1 MRKETQEF
9 PKHDPNNGVI
19 GDCLRAALA
28 SLLGLPLQ
36 QVPHFLKEH
45 WGNVQATEDALNR
58 FLSKRGLMMLPLPYA
73 AFSQLLKA
81 QAQSTGSDC
90 YHLIFGVD
98 HEGDRHAC
106 VGRNGQIVHDP
117 HPLKRGFANPP
128 GEWQIGLMVDRF
140 DSQPADQSYEDA
152 WKIEHRL

>member
-1 MRKETQEF
+1 MKPVAQGF
-9 PKHDPNNGVI
+9 PKHDPDNGVI

-28 SLLGLPLQ
+28 SLLGLPLE

-45 WGNVQATEDALNR
+45 WGDFEAVKEALNQ
-58 FLSKRGLMMLPLPYA
+58 FLTKRGLMLLVLPYPH
-73 AFSQLLKA
+73 SVNML
-81 QAQSTGSDC
+81 QAEAKSTGADC

-98 HEGDRHAC
+98 HDGDRHAC

-128 GEWQIGLMVDRF
+128 GEWQIGLMVNRLDMH
-140 DSQPADQSYEDA
+140 PADQSYEEA
-152 WKIEHRL
+152 WKGIRL